1 MRTSAVSLNFPDLL
15 ICQGL
20 YQQKAPLP
28 AVPGCEAVGI
38 VKAVGAQS
46 KFKLG
51 ERVVGFNHG
60 GGTLADYFVI
70 DNTIGWTVPD
80 GVPDTQAAAL
90 SVT

>member
-1 MRTSAVSLNFPDLL
+1 MVSLNFPDLL

-28 AVPGCEAVGI
+28 AVPGCEAVG
-38 VKAVGAQS
+38 AQS

-51 ERVVGFNHG
+51 ERVIGFNHG

-80 GVPDTQAAAL
+80 TQAAAL